1 MSKIRLCSADLR
13 ELADWA
19 KASGWSWSYTGS
31 MHLRWDHPQVP
42 HPVFTGNTPRAPG
55 NLKAKQ
61 KLRTALRRAE
71 EVRS

>member
-13 ELADWA
+13 NLADWA

-42 HPVFTGNTPRAPG
+42 Q
-55 NLKAKQ
+55 AKQ